1 MGDELEKLVK
11 VKEQS
16 VPMTVIPLQA
26 VHIIVV
32 STISLSPTTKIPSVI
47 PVTTSYASERMVK
60 SMEDMT
66 LQGEEIK
73 RLQEEVNNLQKLKS
87 MFHSSYNIEMHKS
100 QRLTQ
105 EIQNL

>member
-1 MGDELEKLVK
+1 MEAELEKLVK
-11 VKEQS
+11 EKEQS
-16 VPMTVIPLQA
+16 VPMTIIPLQS
-26 VHIIVV
+26 VPITGV
-32 STISLSPTTKIPSVI
+32 STISATPIAEIPPVVL
-47 PVTTSYASERMVK
+47 VTTSDASERIVK

-73 RLQEEVNNLQKLKS
+73 RLQEEINNLQKLKS

-105 EIQNL
+105 EIQKL